1 MEKIIKRID
10 EALNRLQNL
19 HKHHME
25 SFDQKSLPDLQRQSE
40 NREIEVSVLMASVKE
55 LVTLA
60 EIQTGEGVDIES
72 IMNRFYERVATLL
85 EQNKA
90 LETRVSA
97 FREQLR
103 NNMKQ
108 VSKGKNAIGLY
119 RSSTVVSN
127 SPRVISITNY

>member
-108 VSKGKNAIGLY
+108 VSKGKNAIGSY